1 MTWHYHV
8 PGRVELVGKHTDYA
22 GGRSLTCATPFQM
35 HAKAEA
41 LTEPVVRVHD
51 LRGRS
56 RAEVAL
62 APSSA
67 PVAARWSLYLAAAA
81 RRVARDFPLA
91 RTGVDVT
98 IGSTIPPSMGLSSS
112 SALVVSITTALFD
125 ANGLWETPAWQAVQ
139 ADELAFAQYCAA
151 VESGAAWGPF
161 AGDSGVGTRGGA
173 QDHIAICASQ
183 AGTVGE
189 YAYLPGRVLRR
200 VAWPADWRIVVAH
213 SGVKATKTGNARQA
227 YNRVADSVR
236 ALVTVWNAE
245 TGRTDETLAAA
256 LASAADAYDHVLA
269 LAERAASE
277 STSAPYLRRRLAQFR
292 EETTIIV
299 PGLAEAI
306 ARGDDV
312 AAGAFLSHSQLM
324 AEDALENQVPQTSWL
339 AEHARG
345 LGAAGATAFGAGF
358 GGAVWALVTN
368 GDADAFGK
376 AWMAAYTAQ
385 HGAGTAHA
393 GAAQVMTPSAGV
405 SRSTS

>member
-35 HAKAEA
+35 HAKADPLAEG
-41 LTEPVVRVHD
+41 VVRVHD

-62 APSSA
+62 TPSSA
-67 PVAARWSLYLAAAA
+67 LASARWSLYLAAAA
-81 RRVARDFPLA
+81 RRVTRDFPSA

-112 SALVVSITTALFD
+112 SALVVSITSALFD
-125 ANGLWETPAWQAVQ
+125 ANALWETPAWQAVR

-161 AGDSGVGTRGGA
+161 AGDTGVGTRGGA

-200 VAWPADWRIVVAH
+200 VAWPAHWRIVVAN
-213 SGVKATKTGNARQA
+213 SGVKATKTGNARHA

-236 ALVTVWNAE
+236 ALVTLWNAE
-245 TGRTDETLAAA
+245 TGRADETLAAA
-256 LASAADAYDHVLA
+256 LASARDAYDHVLA

-277 STSAPYLRRRLAQFR
+277 STSAPYLRRRLAQYR

-299 PGLAEAI
+299 PGLADAI
-306 ARGDDV
+306 ARED
-312 AAGAFLSHSQLM
+312 AASAGAFLLRSQLM
-324 AEDALENQVPQTSWL
+324 AEESLENQVPQTIWL

-368 GDADAFGK
+368 GSADAFGE
-376 AWMAAYTAQ
+376 AWMAAYTAV
-385 HGAGTAHA
+385 HGAGTSRGH
-393 GAAQVMTPSAGV
+393 AAQVMTPSAGV